1 MKFFLYDTSQTLMP
15 NIKATAISATVDQE
29 LGKYDALNATFAKTA
44 SNVEDFKKVDKVGV
58 EVDGQL
64 ELFKI
69 TQPEISDNQ
78 ITIAGVESAS
88 DDLAHQSYML
98 ASSNDSL
105 SLSQALQMV
114 FSGTTW
120 TYDLQAEDTT
130 AGIDFSTGTKQEALE
145 QVLDTW
151 QVECYFTYSATTS
164 KITNQICHI
173 VNKRG
178 IDTHKRLVKGVN
190 VSSFTYSRD
199 LSTIVTGAYATG
211 ATPDNQDADTSNT
224 ETSNTTNQDD
234 TEKQPYTLADSTWD
248 ITQGDPMNHS
258 LGDPTLV
265 LEGAT
270 NQYGYVDSNGNRLPR
285 MVTLSYSNDDPQQL
299 IRHVYDYL
307 LIHSQPSLTL
317 TATVYKLQSASL
329 GNRYI
334 AIDREDGI
342 VDASIRAIKIQRNL
356 LNDELSVV
364 TLGNY
369 VIPTA
374 SERAKK
380 QQKQTQK
387 AEKTAKEA
395 KEKAEKADKETKKAK
410 EKADKANKDL
420 DDYKDSETKR
430 RAAKA
435 KEHAANHEA
444 RVKADAARDA
454 KIAQNSKDIDDIK
467 KNGSGSGSTDISKI
481 DGLITL
487 EMETDS
493 KSKIKTVNVNNK
505 DNSQLILKNDG
516 LYWKS
521 PDQVKADKDKKQDEI
536 DSENAKL
543 TPALIDQEGYMR
555 PPAVIMS
562 DYKHV
567 KAGFGGYSANTFGVD
582 ISGVEDSNKNSFNFA
597 TGADETAWS
606 ISSTIG
612 KQQLAFNNTGLGL
625 AGNLEING
633 YSETTTTDQSPQNN
647 LFVGVNTDG
656 EFQFKMKTDRATTT
670 ISSDGITI
678 DGASLTQK
686 RDSSDITEYPSYVSD
701 GLSNFADTKLDNH
714 AITFG
719 EAKTL
724 FLAMLQNVVS
734 HGTGFDDTE
743 FDSNL
748 GNDAPEDERQAFNGY
763 KHGDKRLVTY
773 GDFYWDHTVDGND
786 GSIVAYLKGALSEQ
800 FNQAVKEA
808 VHEITGK

>member
-1 MKFFLYDTSQTLMP
+1 MP

-29 LGKYDALNATFAKTA
+29 LGKYDALTATFAKTA

-69 TQPEISDNQ
+69 TQPEISDTQ

-98 ASSNDSL
+98 ASSNDNL

-164 KITNQICHI
+164 KITNQVCHI

-211 ATPDNQDADTSNT
+211 ATPDNENADTSST
-224 ETSNTTNQDD
+224 DESNTTNQDD
-234 TEKQPYTLADSTWD
+234 TEKQPYTLADSKWSVAN
-248 ITQGDPMNHS
+248 GDPMDHD
-258 LGDPTLV
+258 LGNPTLV
-265 LEGAT
+265 LQGAT
-270 NQYGYVDSNGNRLPR
+270 NQYGYVDINGNRLPR
-285 MVTLSYSNDDPQQL
+285 MITLSYSNDDPQQL

-334 AIDREDGI
+334 AIDREDDI

-369 VIPTA
+369 TIPSA

-380 QQKQTQK
+380 QEKQTQK

-395 KEKAEKADKETKKAK
+395 KEKADKADKETKEAK

-444 RVKADAARDA
+444 RVKADADRDA
-454 KIAQNSKDIDDIK
+454 KIAQNTKDIDDIK
-467 KNGSGSGSTDISKI
+467 KNSSGSGGTDLSKLS
-481 DGLITL
+481 GLITL
-487 EMETDS
+487 DFDKDS
-493 KSKIKTVNVNNK
+493 KTDVETINIHSKDKSDWVIK
-505 DNSQLILKNDG
+505 SDG
-516 LYWKS
+516 MFWKS
-521 PDQVKADKDKKQDEI
+521 PQQVEDKTDN
-536 DSENAKL
+536 SKL
-543 TPALIDQEGYMR
+543 TVPLIDQEGVLR
-555 PPAVIMS
+555 PPSI
-562 DYKHV
+562 DL
-567 KAGFGGYSANTFGVD
+567 TGVTATGK
-582 ISGVEDSNKNSFNFA
+582 IGQIDSNNFGLVISTPDAASGFMVDSSADGFTVTAKSDKAVASVDKNGASVKGNF
-597 TGADETAWS
+597 
-606 ISSTIG
+606 
-612 KQQLAFNNTGLGL
+612 
-625 AGNLEING
+625 EI
-633 YSETTTTDQSPQNN
+633 
-647 LFVGVNTDG
+647 DG
-656 EFQFKMKTDRATTT
+656 QYD
-670 ISSDGITI
+670 SDGTKFDSGSIKITTNS
-678 DGASLTQK
+678 DGDFAFTM
-686 RDSSDITEYPSYVSD
+686 SSDITTTTIGKKGVIVD
-701 GLSNFADTKLDNH
+701 GYSIATQPESSAYSSA
-714 AITFG
+714 AITSG
-719 EAKTL
+719 MNSYDDHTDDHLLMTYADVK
-724 FLAMLQNVVS
+724 AIVS
-734 HGTGFDDTE
+734 RAIYNATQHGTIYEADERLEDNAGGGASTE
-743 FDSNL
+743 L
-748 GNDAPEDERQAFNGY
+748 GNIKSRGSFY
-763 KHGDKRLVTY
+763 KHGSDCLVTIN
-773 GDFYWDHTVDGND
+773 DFYEGGQGDE
-786 GSIVAYLKGALSEQ
+786 GSIMTYIMDNVRRLISDSEK
-800 FNQAVKEA
+800 A
-808 VHEITGK
+808 GSD

>member
-15 NIKATAISATVDQE
+15 NVKATAISATVDQE
-29 LGKYDALNATFAKTA
+29 LGKYDALNATFAKTT

-105 SLSQALQMV
+105 SLSQALSMV
-114 FSGTTW
+114 FAGTTW
-120 TYDLQAEDTT
+120 NYDLQADDTT

-164 KITNQICHI
+164 KITNQVCHI

-178 IDTHKRLVKGVN
+178 IETHKRLVKGVN

-211 ATPDNQDADTSNT
+211 ATPDNENADTSST
-224 ETSNTTNQDD
+224 DESNTTNQDD
-234 TEKQPYTLADSTWD
+234 TEKQPYNLADSSWSTAN
-248 ITQGDPMNHS
+248 GDPMDHD
-258 LGDPTLV
+258 LGNPTLV
-265 LEGAT
+265 LQGAT

-334 AIDREDGI
+334 AIDRADGI

-356 LNDELSVV
+356 LNDQLSVV

-369 VIPTA
+369 TIPTA

-395 KEKAEKADKETKKAK
+395 KEKADKADKETKEAK
-410 EKADKANKDL
+410 EKADKATKDL

-444 RVKADAARDA
+444 RVKADADRDA
-454 KIAQNSKDIDDIK
+454 KIAQNSKDISDIK
-467 KNGSGSGSTDISKI
+467 NSGAGGTTNFDKMT
-481 DGLITL
+481 GRVTF
-487 EMETDS
+487 EMEKDS
-493 KSKIKTVNVNNK
+493 KTKVKTVNINNS
-505 DNSQLILKNDG
+505 DNTQFVIDG
-516 LYWKS
+516 EGIKWKS
-521 PDQVKADKDKKQDEI
+521 PDKVKADAKKTQDEI
-536 DSENAKL
+536 DEENKALSPLVDTAGDLMPPLIQMTSLNNDTAKFGNIDFGTFGLTVGTKLKNDEQDAFQVTSNGEHLTMTGKVGDTVADLDTEGLSISDGKFAVINGEDGLTVAPDQSDEFKLKL
-543 TPALIDQEGYMR
+543 TAGGTKTDIDKKGIRLVRSESLVEKDPHSSSGSNYTILDGMDD
-555 PPAVIMS
+555 VGNTEL
-562 DYKHV
+562 DDHV
-567 KAGFGGYSANTFGVD
+567 LTYGEIKKAIDTAFINWRNNGTIYSN
-582 ISGVEDSNKNSFNFA
+582 
-597 TGADETAWS
+597 
-606 ISSTIG
+606 
-612 KQQLAFNNTGLGL
+612 
-625 AGNLEING
+625 
-633 YSETTTTDQSPQNN
+633 
-647 LFVGVNTDG
+647 
-656 EFQFKMKTDRATTT
+656 MKTENWQYDR
-670 ISSDGITI
+670 
-678 DGASLTQK
+678 
-686 RDSSDITEYPSYVSD
+686 RYV
-701 GLSNFADTKLDNH
+701 
-714 AITFG
+714 TF
-719 EAKTL
+719 
-724 FLAMLQNVVS
+724 
-734 HGTGFDDTE
+734 
-743 FDSNL
+743 
-748 GNDAPEDERQAFNGY
+748 
-763 KHGDKRLVTY
+763 
-773 GDFYWDHTVDGND
+773 GDFYYDKANDDATGVVMREVLDAMESKIEVATQTAVTNTLEYLHIDPEQYAKKHGIDWD
-786 GSIVAYLKGALSEQ
+786 GSHGIV
-800 FNQAVKEA
+800 N
-808 VHEITGK
+808 H